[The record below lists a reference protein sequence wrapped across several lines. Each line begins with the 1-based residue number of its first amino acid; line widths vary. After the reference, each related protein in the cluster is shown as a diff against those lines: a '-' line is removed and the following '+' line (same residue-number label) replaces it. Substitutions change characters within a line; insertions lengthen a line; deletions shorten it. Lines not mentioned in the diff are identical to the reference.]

1 MEDELRSEYD
11 FPHMEAGVRAQYVE
25 GYRAETNAEIHQW
38 QDFITALE
46 KDILPIY
53 ARHEKEFDLMRFHGR
68 FHICRSIIFAEIM
81 ASLYSSF
88 MEIDKFAIRY
98 AVAFHDS
105 GREGNGVDIWESVSA
120 ENCFNYLRQTLA
132 VDEAY
137 AKYVA
142 QLIVKQKT
150 PLDINQQIT
159 NDADTLEI
167 MRLKNLVGF
176 NPSYWHFGQNIP
188 ELISLRE
195 TLIDEAWQ
203 LINSTEK
210 INGKLPQNTYLQSII
225 RLAKAYPFMASILQ
239 GVEA

>member
-1 MEDELRSEYD
+1 MEDELPSEYD
-11 FPHMEAGVRAQYVE
+11 FAQMEGGVRGKYVE
-25 GYRAETNAEIHQW
+25 RYRAGTNIDEW
-38 QDFITALE
+38 QDFLAGLQ

-53 ARHEKEFDLMRFHGR
+53 GRHEKEFDFMRFHGR
-68 FHICRSIIFAEIM
+68 LHICRSIIFAEIM
-81 ASLYSSF
+81 ASLYSRF
-88 MEIDKFAIRY
+88 LEIDKFAIRY

-105 GREGNGVDIWESVSA
+105 GREGNGVDRWESVSA
-120 ENCFNYLRQTLA
+120 ENCFNYLRQTLT

-137 AKYVA
+137 AKYVS
-142 QLIVKQKT
+142 QLIVKQKM

-167 MRLKNLVGF
+167 MRLKERAGF
-176 NPSYWHFGQNIP
+176 KPDYFHFGQNIP

-210 INGKLPQNTYLQSII
+210 NNGKLPENTYLQSII